1 MARATDLGRDRMFP
15 LVCRLAIPTMLAQMV
30 NVLYSI
36 VDRMYITRV
45 HTVVAD
51 ADAFFP
57 EPDPGRW
64 KEEFRSETMTDGE
77 SGISFEFTV
86 YSRL

>member
-36 VDRMYITRV
+36 VDRMYIG
-45 HTVVAD
+45 HIAD
-51 ADAFFP
+51 IGGLAYA
-57 EPDPGRW
+57 GRL
-64 KEEFRSETMTDGE
+64 
-77 SGISFEFTV
+77 
-86 YSRL
+86 SRF